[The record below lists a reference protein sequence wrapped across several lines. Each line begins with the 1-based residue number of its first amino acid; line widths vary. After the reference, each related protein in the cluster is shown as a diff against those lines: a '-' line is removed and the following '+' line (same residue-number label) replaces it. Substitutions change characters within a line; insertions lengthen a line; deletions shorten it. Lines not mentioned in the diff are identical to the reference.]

1 LSNLQFYYT
10 KKSPIG
16 EIAEKKRSTKGIL
29 HIFYFSQKI
38 FCFYIYYIYKL
49 NSPSGT
55 PRIVSRTIIAI
66 IKYHIFIKKTTGLV
80 DK

>member
-1 LSNLQFYYT
+1 LGKLL
-10 KKSPIG
+10 
-16 EIAEKKRSTKGIL
+16 KKRGAPRESFIFSTFRRK
-29 HIFYFSQKI
+29 YFASI
-38 FCFYIYYIYKL
+38 YIYYIYKL